1 MNNKLLLPVLAALAL
16 GLGALWY
23 TTSGSGESYDTD
35 VIALDADGAPRPLAP
50 DDGDTLPAALAPQ
63 GDRAPDTGGEQAARR
78 EAAVEEDPELVAR
91 TAPRSNAIW
100 VSGRVVFPE
109 RMPNDIGEVSV
120 TARGRRFG
128 TSSRREHTATVER
141 DGAFRVAF
149 SESTNIGWLS
159 LEGRYV
165 YLTEKVRVDI
175 DEIPAEILIEPEMGG
190 LVRGRVAPPVGLA
203 WTPETREGARVF
215 VRKWSRGGMATRQSD
230 IDADGGFLLTAV
242 PPGEYDVQVGVPYWA
257 DERLPDIDVRSGET
271 TEVELKLEA
280 GSLVTGRV
288 LDEDGGPRPDVS
300 VELTGSSDEDGFIR
314 VFTKTEA
321 DGSFALRGVAEGE
334 LTVKAVQD
342 EHLVVEKKLGYLTA
356 GSQRTGLELRLETG
370 NAIRGEVRW
379 PDGTPVAG
387 AMVTVSQQ
395 RETEGLVMDWN
406 DAEGERTASDGTFE
420 ISGLESAPCTV
431 RAQARSFRPKDL
443 EKAKQREKEGRRF
456 NLRARGPT
464 YKVRVDDVRPGTSGL
479 VLVLD
484 QGDAVRGTVVDDQGD
499 GLTRFIVS
507 ADPEEGGGLT
517 DDDAV
522 RRVVISLD
530 GSFTVDGLREGT
542 WTVRAMA
549 DDHQP
554 TEPVTVQI
562 PGAQELALVAPRLA
576 ELNGIV
582 RSPGGE
588 PISGASVYVD
598 TLDEDEEFRTD
609 GIARRWGED
618 ATTNQDGKFSAKD
631 VRPGRLRVSAKAD
644 GYAVSPAQL
653 VLVEPGSE
661 TEGVSLALRRGAEIR
676 GQLHATVGELGERRI
691 QMRAEGQGNYWGNAT
706 TDSSGGFEF
715 EGLDP
720 GSYRLTLEGGDDAD
734 GLSKTVA
741 EVVTLSVGEKRTV
754 LLGAPPANPTTVQG
768 VVRAGGEPAAGMV
781 VRARAR
787 EDGQMN
793 NDVARTDGDGRYA
806 LTLAGPGSY
815 TFDIGEAE
823 GSKSRFDRD
832 LGEGENPAV
841 DFDLAIGVV
850 EGRVIGIDGEP
861 LSGCDVKLVVVEL
874 EEGAHPSNHSRD
886 VSTNEAGEFRFTYV
900 PAGRYYLRA
909 HGRVWGRWQRRTRTQ
924 PGTQIIEG
932 VVVPAGGAAKRID
945 VRLYEEGV
953 ISGSVTG
960 SDGLPASGVRLQAT
974 TPDGTP
980 IHTSSR
986 ISTDSSGTFRYGAL
1000 PPGRILI
1007 SAGRGDEQGPAV
1019 SADVSS
1025 GSTSSVS
1032 LSVNQD

>member
-1 MNNKLLLPVLAALAL
+1 MNNKLLLPVLAVLALAI
-16 GLGALWY
+16 GALWY
-23 TTSGSGESYDTD
+23 TTSGDDAYDTD
-35 VIALDADGAPRPLAP
+35 VQALDVDGTPRPLSP
-50 DDGDTLPAALAPQ
+50 DDGDSLPSALVAQ
-63 GDRAPDTGGEQAARR
+63 GERAPESAGEPDARR
-78 EAAVEEDPELVAR
+78 EVVAEEAEEIAR
-91 TAPRSNAIW
+91 TKPRSNAVW
-100 VSGRVVFPE
+100 VTGRVVFPE
-109 RMPNDIGEVSV
+109 RMPNEIGEVTV

-128 TSSRREHTATVER
+128 TSSRREHAVTVER

-149 SESTNIGWLS
+149 SESTKIGWLS
-159 LEGRYV
+159 LQGRYV
-165 YLTEKVRVDI
+165 YLSEKVRVDV
-175 DEIPAEILIEPEMGG
+175 DELPDEVVIEPEMGG
-190 LVRGRVAPPVGLA
+190 VIRGRVAPPAGLA
-203 WTPETREGARVF
+203 WTAETREDARVSI
-215 VRKWSRGGMATRQSD
+215 RSWSGGGMVTRQSD
-230 IDADGGFLLTAV
+230 IDAEGGFQLVAV

-257 DERLPDIDVRSGET
+257 DARESDVKVRSGET
-271 TEVELKLEA
+271 EEIELKLEA

-288 LDEDGGPRPDVS
+288 LDEDDGPLPDVS
-300 VELTGSSDEDGFIR
+300 VELTGSSDSDGFIR

-334 LTVKAVQD
+334 LQVKAVQD
-342 EHLVVEKKLGYLTA
+342 ERLVVEKKLGFLA
-356 GSQRTGLELRLETG
+356 MGSQRTGLELRLEAG
-370 NAIRGEVRW
+370 NSIRGEVRW

-387 AMVTVSQQ
+387 AYVTISQQ

-406 DAEGERTASDGTFE
+406 DAEGERTEDDGTFE
-420 ISGLESAPCTV
+420 ISGLESAACTV

-443 EKAKQREKEGRRF
+443 AKAKEREKEGRRF

-484 QGDAVRGTVVDDQGD
+484 QGDAVRGTVLDDLGE
-499 GLTRFIVS
+499 GLTRFVVS
-507 ADPEEGGGLT
+507 ADPESGEGLS
-517 DDDAV
+517 DEDAV
-522 RRVVISLD
+522 RRIVISLD

-542 WTVRAMA
+542 WKIRAMA

-554 TEPVTVQI
+554 TEEVTVQI

-576 ELNGIV
+576 ELQGVV

-598 TLDEDEEFRTD
+598 TLDESEEFSTD

-618 ATTNQDGKFSAKD
+618 ATTNQDGKFTAKD

-644 GYAVSPAQL
+644 GFAVSPAQL

-661 TEGVSLALRRGAEIR
+661 TEGVSLVLRRGAEIR
-676 GQLHATVGELGERRI
+676 GQLHATVGELGERKI
-691 QMRAEGQGNYWGNAT
+691 QMRAEGEGNFWGNAT
-706 TDSSGGFEF
+706 TDASGSFEF

-720 GSYRLTLEGGDDAD
+720 GSYRLTLEGGDDAE
-734 GLSKTVA
+734 GLSKTIA

-768 VVRAGGEPAAGMV
+768 VVRAGGAPAAGMV
-781 VRARAR
+781 VRARA
-787 EDGQMN
+787 EKDGQMN
-793 NDVARTDGDGRYA
+793 NDVARTDGEGRYA
-806 LTLAGPGSY
+806 LTLAGAGSY
-815 TFDIGEAE
+815 SFDIGEAE
-823 GSKSRFDRD
+823 GSKSRFSRE

-850 EGRVIGIDGEP
+850 EGLVIGIDGEP
-861 LSGCDVKLVVVEL
+861 LKGCDVTLVVVEL
-874 EEGAHPSNHSRD
+874 EEHAHPSSQSRN
-886 VSTNEAGEFRFTYV
+886 VSTNDAGEFRFTYV

-924 PGTQIIEG
+924 PGTQIVEG
-932 VVVPAGGAAKRID
+932 VVVPADGAAKRVD

-974 TPDGTP
+974 TADGTP

-986 ISTDSSGTFRYGAL
+986 VSTDSSGTFRYNAL
-1000 PPGRILI
+1000 PSGRVLI
-1007 SAGRGDEQGPAV
+1007 SAGRGDERGPAV
-1019 SADVSS
+1019 SVDVSA
-1025 GSTSSVS
+1025 GSTSSAT